1 MLYST
6 CILLILGFL
15 NLLVLNF
22 VGLIL
27 QKNKAGVKFLLLLQE
42 KQDLL
47 KQNLNE
53 ITLLSIPS
61 RII

>member
-1 MLYST
+1 M
-6 CILLILGFL
+6 ILGFL